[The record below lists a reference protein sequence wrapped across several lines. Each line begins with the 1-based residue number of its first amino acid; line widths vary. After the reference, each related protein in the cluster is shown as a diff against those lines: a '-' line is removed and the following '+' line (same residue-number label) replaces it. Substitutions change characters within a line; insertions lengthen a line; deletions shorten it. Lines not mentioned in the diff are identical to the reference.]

1 MPDKIVVGI
10 DIAKLKFD
18 VAVWLG
24 STKYKTKVFA
34 NNHNGFKELFCWL
47 KPYPQCHICLEATGV
62 YGVPL
67 ATYLSDNELFV
78 SIVNPAQIH
87 AFGKSE
93 LIRNKTDKLDTKLI
107 ARYCASQTP
116 PEWKPTPL
124 SERQLLALVRHLNNL
139 TALLLMEENRLT
151 VADEVIHT
159 SILEIIKALKLQISE
174 TKSKIKNHINDDP
187 DLKKNNKLLESIPG
201 IGGVLSATL
210 LAYIGNGSRFSNSNQ
225 LVAYSG
231 LNPQLRESGLMK
243 GRTRISKQGSSE
255 LRKALYMPALSAITC
270 NRVVKALW
278 ERLLARGKGGKV
290 GICAAMRKL
299 LQLAYGVLK
308 SGVPFDEKIPL
319 ASS

>member
-18 VAVWLG
+18 VAIWLG
-24 STKYKTKVFA
+24 STQYKTKAFT
-34 NNHNGFKELFCWL
+34 NNHNGFKELSSWL
-47 KPYPQCHICLEATGV
+47 NPYIQCHICLEATGI
-62 YGVPL
+62 YGIPL
-67 ATYLSDNELFV
+67 ATYLSENKFTV

-93 LIRNKTDKLDTKLI
+93 LIRNKTDKLDAKLI

-116 PEWKPTPL
+116 PEWKPAPL

-139 TALLLMEENRLT
+139 TELLLGEENRLS
-151 VADEVIHT
+151 VADEVVRP

-174 TKSKIKNHINDDP
+174 IKSKIKNHIDDDP
-187 DLKKNNKLLESIPG
+187 ELKKNNKLLESIPG
-201 IGGVLSATL
+201 IGAILSATL
-210 LAYIGNGSRFSNSNQ
+210 LAYIGDGSRFSNSNQ

-231 LNPQLRESGLMK
+231 LNPQLRESGSMK
-243 GRTRISKQGSSE
+243 GRTHISKQGSSA
-255 LRKALYMPALSAITC
+255 LRKALYMPALTAITH

-278 ERLLARGKGGKV
+278 ERLQARGKGGKV

-308 SGVPFDEKIPL
+308 SGVPFDEKIPFV
-319 ASS
+319 SS